1 MMPAMY
7 SAISGLEAHQTMLNV
22 TANNLANV
30 DTIGYKAQRTTF
42 ESELSELL
50 SGGSSQTASNGGTN
64 PEQVGLGVQ
73 VGSIDQIMSA
83 GSLQST
89 GNALDV
95 ALQGDGF
102 FVIGTSTNTVAAPT
116 AANGTT
122 LVAGTSAYQPQLA
135 SGNAAVAINANSVAN
150 TTAGVPTAGVTDSA
164 MPTAIGYT
172 RAGNLTTDAQ
182 GFLTTASGQYVVGYA
197 TPQAAAQAAVPGSA
211 AAQTGAG
218 ATYIYIPP
226 GSTNVSIG
234 PSGAVTYTDN
244 NPADTTANGAA
255 ANTYGQ
261 TCIAGYIAV
270 ASFPNEAGLTSEAG
284 TSWTTSP
291 NSGAPSFGT
300 PDSGAF
306 VNTQTISG
314 ELEQSNVDM
323 ATEFTNMI
331 EAERGY
337 QANSSVI
344 STADQMIQTLIQM
357 AGT

>member
-30 DTIGYKAQRTTF
+30 DTIGFKAQRTTF
-42 ESELSELL
+42 DSELSELI
-50 SGGSSQTASNGGTN
+50 SGGSGQTASNGGTN

-73 VGSIDQIMSA
+73 VGSIDQVMSA

-89 GNALDV
+89 GNSLDV

-102 FVIGTSTNTVAAPT
+102 LVVGTSTNTVTAPT
-116 AANGTT
+116 AGTYSP
-122 LVAGTSAYQPQLA
+122 ALA
-135 SGNAAVAINANSVAN
+135 SGNAAVAINANS
-150 TTAGVPTAGVTDSA
+150 TGAGVTKA
-164 MPTAIGYT
+164 ALPTAVSYT
-172 RAGNLTTDAQ
+172 RAGNLTTNAE
-182 GFLTTASGQYVVGYA
+182 GFLTTASGEYVTGYA
-197 TPQAAAQAAVPGSA
+197 TPQAAANAATPGSN
-211 AAQTGAG
+211 AAQT
-218 ATYIYIPP
+218 ATGSTYLFIPP

-234 PSGAVTYTDN
+234 ESGAVTYTDN
-244 NPADTTANGAA
+244 DTTDAN
-255 ANTYGQ
+255 YGQ
-261 TCIAGYIAV
+261 TCIAGYLAV
-270 ASFPNEAGLTSEAG
+270 ASFPNQAGLTRDAG
-284 TSWTTSP
+284 TSWTQSS
-291 NSGAPSFGT
+291 NSGSPSFGT

-306 VNTQTISG
+306 SNTQTISG

-344 STADQMIQTLIQM
+344 QTADTMMQTLIQM
-357 AGT
+357 AQA

>member
-42 ESELSELL
+42 DSELSTLL
-50 SGGSSQTASNGGTN
+50 SGGSGQTASNGGTN

-83 GSLQST
+83 GSFQST

-102 FVIGTSTNTVAAPT
+102 LVVGTSTAQVTAPGAAYAP
-116 AANGTT
+116 
-122 LVAGTSAYQPQLA
+122 PLA

-150 TTAGVPTAGVTDSA
+150 GAAGVTDA
-164 MPTAIGYT
+164 AIPTAISYT

-182 GFLTTASGQYVVGYA
+182 GFLTDSAGQYVIGYA
-197 TPQAAAQAAVPGSA
+197 TPQAAAQANLPGSA
-211 AAQTGAG
+211 AAQTGTG
-218 ATYIYIPP
+218 TTYIYIPP

-234 PSGAVTYTDN
+234 QSGAVTYTDE
-244 NPADTTANGAA
+244 NPADAN
-255 ANTYGQ
+255 YGQ
-261 TCIAGYIAV
+261 TCIAGYLAI
-270 ASFPNEAGLTSEAG
+270 ASFPNEAGLTRDAG
-284 TSWTTSP
+284 TQWTSSP
-291 NSGAPSFGT
+291 NSGPPSFGT
-300 PDSGAF
+300 PDSGSF
-306 VNTQTISG
+306 TNTQTISG

-344 STADQMIQTLIQM
+344 TTADTMIQTLIQM
-357 AGT
+357 AGA